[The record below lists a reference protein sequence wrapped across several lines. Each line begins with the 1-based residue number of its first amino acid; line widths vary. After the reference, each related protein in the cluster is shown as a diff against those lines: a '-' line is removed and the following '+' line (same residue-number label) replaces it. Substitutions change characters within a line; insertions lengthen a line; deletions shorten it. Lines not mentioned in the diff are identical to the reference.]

1 MILFF
6 ISGILAGGLRSAVC
20 LFLIFRLLPVKE
32 NGGDDRSGPQDTRL
46 LRNGMITG
54 TAGGMAI
61 SGLFFG
67 QAYRIFAG
75 WRWRRSGF
83 RYAQGGGLRRMPE

>member
-32 NGGDDRSGPQDTRL
+32 NGGDDRSGHFRFVVLGRL
-46 LRNGMITG
+46 TG
-54 TAGGMAI
+54 FLPDGV
-61 SGLFFG
+61 
-67 QAYRIFAG
+67 
-75 WRWRRSGF
+75 
-83 RYAQGGGLRRMPE
+83 GGGLDFDMRKAVA